1 MRVLPRTPS
10 VPIDDSPV
18 PPPDERVAIGRINSP
33 WGLKGHVKVTPLTA
47 NPERITVGAVVIL
60 NGVRTRI
67 ADIET
72 PLGFPCVLFEGHDGR
87 NAAEALRDALIEIP
101 ESDLPPLPEGEYYT
115 HDLVGMSVVTTAGE
129 PVGQLEQV
137 LVTGANDVY
146 LVRLPDRKDVL
157 IPALGHIVIEVD
169 VPGKRMVIEPVK
181 GLLSG
186 SPEDRE

>member
-1 MRVLPRTPS
+1 M
-10 VPIDDSPV
+10 
-18 PPPDERVAIGRINSP
+18 A
-33 WGLKGHVKVTPLTA
+33 
-47 NPERITVGAVVIL
+47 
-60 NGVRTRI
+60 
-67 ADIET
+67 
-72 PLGFPCVLFEGHDGR
+72 
-87 NAAEALRDALIEIP
+87 
-101 ESDLPPLPEGEYYT
+101 
-115 HDLVGMSVVTTAGE
+115 VVTTAGE
-129 PVGQLEQV
+129 PVGVLEQV

>member
-1 MRVLPRTPS
+1 M
-10 VPIDDSPV
+10 
-18 PPPDERVAIGRINSP
+18 
-33 WGLKGHVKVTPLTA
+33 KVTPLTA
-47 NPERITVGAVVIL
+47 NPDRFTEGAVVIL
-60 NGVRTRI
+60 KDTRVHI
-67 ADIET
+67 IDIET
-72 PLGFPCVLFEGHDGR
+72 PLGFPCVLFEGHEGR
-87 NAAEALRDALIEIP
+87 TAAEALRGALIEIA

-115 HDLVGMSVVTTAGE
+115 HDLVGMAVVTTAGE
-129 PVGQLEQV
+129 PVGVLEQV

>member
-1 MRVLPRTPS
+1 M
-10 VPIDDSPV
+10 
-18 PPPDERVAIGRINSP
+18 
-33 WGLKGHVKVTPLTA
+33 KVTPLTA
-47 NPERITVGAVVIL
+47 NPDRFTEGAVVIL
-60 NGVRTRI
+60 KDTRVRI
-67 ADIET
+67 IDIET
-72 PLGFPCVLFEGHDGR
+72 PLGFPCVLFDGHEGR
-87 NAAEALRDALIEIP
+87 TAAEALRGALIEIA

-115 HDLVGMSVVTTAGE
+115 HDLVGMAVVTTAGE
-129 PVGQLEQV
+129 PVGVLEQV